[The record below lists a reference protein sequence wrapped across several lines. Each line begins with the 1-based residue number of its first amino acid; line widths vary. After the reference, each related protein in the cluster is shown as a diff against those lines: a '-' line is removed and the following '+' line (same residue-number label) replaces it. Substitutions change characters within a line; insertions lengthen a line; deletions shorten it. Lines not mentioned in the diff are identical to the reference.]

1 MRKYILLLALISFY
15 KITFGQIEDYTYTEC
30 NSYEMDRFGDGMK
43 FKKTKVESGLIVI
56 NHNKNKIII
65 NHEFTGKKDIFKIT
79 NSQMEEKDGEKH
91 YEYDVKINGKD
102 ADVLEYE
109 NRIDVYT
116 DLDEI
121 TRNYRKLKSYITKKI

>member
-65 NHEFTGKKDIFKIT
+65 NHEFTGKKDIFKIV
-79 NSQMEEKDGEKH
+79 NIEQK
-91 YEYDVKINGKD
+91 
-102 ADVLEYE
+102 
-109 NRIDVYT
+109 
-116 DLDEI
+116 
-121 TRNYRKLKSYITKKI
+121 YRSGS